1 MIKCNPDRR
10 FNDVL
15 FILWA
20 GGCALL
26 CYSMVYALRKPFT
39 AAAFDHI
46 TAGGFSFKT
55 AITISQ
61 VLGYMLSKFAGI
73 KIISELNHTHRL
85 RFIAGAATMAAVALV
100 FFGLLPMPYNIAA
113 MFVNGLALGC
123 MWGVIFTFLEGR
135 RVTDMLASIL
145 GISMVISSGLA
156 KSIGL
161 FVMNRFHVSEF
172 WMPTFIGAFACP
184 LVIGLGWSL
193 SKLPKQNDE
202 DIALKVE
209 RVTIDRS
216 QRIAIFRKY
225 ALLLTL
231 LLGGSL
237 LLTVLRDI
245 KEDFLVR
252 IFDLTG
258 QSDWIFVKVD
268 AIVTITILL
277 LLGMMVFVR
286 NNRSALLI
294 LLSGAIVAL
303 LAMTLISANYYRW
316 NLPPLLWL
324 FIISLSL
331 YIPYLA
337 FQTIFFDRFIACF
350 KINGNVGFFIAMV
363 DSLGYAGTVVVL
375 FLKEVIQPQA
385 DWLQVFN
392 TMGVAT
398 GVFCAVV
405 FTASMFMIAGSTK
418 IIRIGFPVRKKKL
431 IKL

>member
-1 MIKCNPDRR
+1 
-10 FNDVL
+10 
-15 FILWA
+15 
-20 GGCALL
+20 
-26 CYSMVYALRKPFT
+26 
-39 AAAFDHI
+39 
-46 TAGGFSFKT
+46 
-55 AITISQ
+55 
-61 VLGYMLSKFAGI
+61 
-73 KIISELNHTHRL
+73 
-85 RFIAGAATMAAVALV
+85 
-100 FFGLLPMPYNIAA
+100 MPA
-113 MFVNGLALGC
+113 
-123 MWGVIFTFLEGR
+123 
-135 RVTDMLASIL
+135 
-145 GISMVISSGLA
+145 
-156 KSIGL
+156 
-161 FVMNRFHVSEF
+161 
-172 WMPTFIGAFACP
+172 FIGAFACP

-363 DSLGYAGTVVVL
+363 DSLGYAGTVIVL
-375 FLKEVIQPQA
+375 LLKEVIQPQA

-392 TMGVAT
+392 TMGVAVGT
-398 GVFCAVV
+398 FCAAV
-405 FTASMFMIAGSTK
+405 FTVSMFIIAGSTK
-418 IIRIGFPVRKKKL
+418 MIKVGFPVRKRKL